1 MCQFTYCTLSSTG
14 HLRSRARPLPAERL
28 SAITHAVQFQ
38 LGEGGV
44 RKNYTKCTLILAHIL
59 SGALLCHLSPQ
70 HTRRKTSASRQ
81 LTTTVHHTGVSTVL
95 AGRGALE
102 CTAVSSIAATFEV
115 REEERKKRDTP
126 STTARSVQHGR
137 HAVWRSRRSLAY
149 AGCGVRGST
158 E

>member
-81 LTTTVHHTGVSTVL
+81 LKTTVHHTVVSTVL
-95 AGRGALE
+95 AGRGVYAQPSRRLQPLLR
-102 CTAVSSIAATFEV
+102 CA
-115 REEERKKRDTP
+115 KKRGKKEIHRPPQPEACNTADTQYGGLGAALR
-126 STTARSVQHGR
+126 TQA
-137 HAVWRSRRSLAY
+137 AV
-149 AGCGVRGST
+149 
-158 E
+158 